1 VRVVTTLPSATEVV
15 YALGVEPVATSHE
28 CDYPPAAADLP
39 SVERTRVDPSA
50 DSASIHEQVGEA
62 VAGEGVYEIDREA
75 LRRADPDL
83 VVAQGVCDVCAVDSV
98 AIADA
103 VADLGLDCEVL
114 TTDPHVLADVIAD
127 IEQIGRALD
136 RGDRAEQLAA
146 DLRDRVGRVERAV
159 ADRERPRV
167 AVLDWLD
174 PVMVSGHW
182 GPDLVERAGGRHG
195 LAAPG
200 ERSTTREWRAV
211 REYDPEVLVAAP
223 CGFDL
228 NRALSEAPA
237 LTGRPGYADIAAVR
251 AGRAHVIDG
260 DAYLNRPGPRLVD
273 TLELLADLI
282 HPGAVDPPADATAR
296 PLPDPDPDPDPDP
309 SPSPSRPVSG
319 RDE

>member
-28 CDYPPAAADLP
+28 CDHPPAAADLP

-50 DSASIHEQVGEA
+50 DSASIHEQVGEV

-83 VVAQGVCDVCAVDSV
+83 VVAQGVCEVCAVDSV
-98 AIADA
+98 AIAEA

-114 TTDPHVLADVIAD
+114 TTDPHVLDDVLDD
-127 IEQIGRALD
+127 IERIGRALD
-136 RGDRAEQLAA
+136 RPGRADRLVA
-146 DLRDRVGRVERAV
+146 DLRGRVEAVERAV
-159 ADRERPRV
+159 AGRERPRV

-174 PVMVSGHW
+174 PLMVSGHW
-182 GPDLVERAGGRHG
+182 VPDLVERAGGDHG

-228 NRALSEAPA
+228 DRARSEAPA
-237 LTGRPGYADIAAVR
+237 LTGRPGYRDLAAVR
-251 AGRAHVIDG
+251 AGRAHAVDG
-260 DAYLNRPGPRLVD
+260 DAYVNRPGPRLVD
-273 TLELLADLI
+273 TLELLAGLI
-282 HPGAVDPPADATAR
+282 HPGAVDPPDDAATR
-296 PLPDPDPDPDPDP
+296 PLPAPDGDP
-309 SPSPSRPVSG
+309 SPGRPVSG